1 MDHIIKH
8 SSKHSNKFLLC
19 IIFIL
24 GALLLLGAASVHSNI
39 SRSDAKKDVEK
50 EKILE
55 ILGQLSCD
63 LPEKNRSSWTEKNAA
78 DPYFYLAVNSC
89 GLK

>member
-1 MDHIIKH
+1 MDVIIRR

-19 IIFIL
+19 IIFVLTAI
-24 GALLLLGAASVHSNI
+24 LLLGAASVHSNI
-39 SRSDAKKDVEK
+39 TRNDAKKDFEK

-55 ILGQLSCD
+55 ILGQISSD
-63 LPEKNRSSWTEKNAA
+63 LPEKNRSAWSEKNAA
-78 DPYFYLAVNSC
+78 DPYFYLAVSSC